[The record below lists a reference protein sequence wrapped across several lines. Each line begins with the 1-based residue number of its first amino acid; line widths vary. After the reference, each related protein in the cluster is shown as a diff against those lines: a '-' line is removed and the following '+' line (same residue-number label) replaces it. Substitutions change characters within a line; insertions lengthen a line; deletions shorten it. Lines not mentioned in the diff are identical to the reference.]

1 MRILATMQSHQR
13 LIIPIAAAFVF
24 IVAGLSLVWGFGGTM
39 AAAPSSSVAPAP
51 TVEQVSN
58 EILETAKGLGITQ
71 QQAVDQLQVVQDH
84 LVAQQTETKK
94 LSEQITTLTGRL
106 DALQQSVANLPAAS
120 THPATTGLQARPR

>member
-13 LIIPIAAAFVF
+13 LIIPAAAAFVL

-39 AAAPSSSVAPAP
+39 AAAPSSVAHAP

-71 QQAVDQLQVVQDH
+71 QQAVDQLQVVQDQ
-84 LVAQQTETKK
+84 LVAQKAETKK
-94 LSEQITTLTGRL
+94 LSEQITTLTERL
-106 DALQQSVANLPAAS
+106 DAMQQSVANPPAS
-120 THPATTGLQARPR
+120 THAATTGPQTKPR